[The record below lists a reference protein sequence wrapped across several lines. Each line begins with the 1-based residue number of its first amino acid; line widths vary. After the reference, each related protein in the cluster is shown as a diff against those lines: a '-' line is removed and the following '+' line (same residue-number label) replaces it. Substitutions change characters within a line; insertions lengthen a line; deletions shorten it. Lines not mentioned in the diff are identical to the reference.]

1 MGVGVALAAVV
12 VVASPV
18 VVDIV
23 VVLPTGAED
32 VVSRPTDCV

>member
-1 MGVGVALAAVV
+1 VAVAVGLAAVV

-32 VVSRPTDCV
+32 VVSRPTECI